1 MPKTRRPADESGPGP
16 AFRIGLAAE
25 HDVPDPV
32 KPVGIRDI
40 VRYTLRRFQALLR
53 IPRPRSPTTLYAAHF
68 NLREPPFSI
77 APDPAFLYM
86 SSRHQEAL
94 GHLLY
99 GTGQYGG
106 FVQLTGEVGTGKTT
120 IVRTLLTQ
128 KMDSVDVAMI
138 HNPRQNELEFVA
150 SICDELGVAYD
161 RPPASIKPLV
171 DALNEHLLKAHA
183 AGRRTVLII
192 DEAQN
197 LDPAVLEQVRLLT
210 NLETDKEKL
219 LRIML
224 IGQPEL
230 IDLLARPDLRQLASR
245 ITARFH
251 LTPLS
256 LAETRQYIVHRLQ
269 VAGGASDLFSEAALR
284 RVHHHARGIP
294 RQINI
299 ICDRAL
305 LGAYARGLRTVTP
318 EVVDQAAAEALGQ
331 EIPAPGGSGPLAAL
345 RRLLPGGGF
354 PLRWIEGALAV
365 AALIVAGV
373 LLSERLN
380 RRAPEAPA
388 AQPVAATAAAAPA
401 PPQPDPV
408 PAQPAAPLDAGVGAL
423 RATAQPLPVVMAR
436 LIGLWNPKITI
447 AKGDNVCHA
456 LAAQGLECYRGNGQW
471 SDLAQMNRP
480 AILSLS
486 IDGDTQYALLRS
498 LNADNAVLD
507 SASGPLRL
515 PLAQLQPL
523 WSGEFLLLWQRETEQ
538 TELTQGSRGPGVV
551 WLRQRL
557 ARAEGR
563 SLTPPVPASF
573 GPELRSEVMKFQ
585 SSHGLDADGV
595 AGTRTLILLSDI
607 GRPAGTPVL
616 AETGG

>member
-1 MPKTRRPADESGPGP
+1 
-16 AFRIGLAAE
+16 
-25 HDVPDPV
+25 
-32 KPVGIRDI
+32 
-40 VRYTLRRFQALLR
+40 
-53 IPRPRSPTTLYAAHF
+53 
-68 NLREPPFSI
+68 
-77 APDPAFLYM
+77 M

-120 IVRTLLTQ
+120 IVRTLLAQ
-128 KMDSVDVAMI
+128 KLDSVDVAMV

-161 RPPASIKPLV
+161 KPPVSIKALV

-197 LDPAVLEQVRLLT
+197 LDPKVLEQVRLLT

-230 IDLLARPDLRQLASR
+230 IELLARPDLRQLASR

-256 LAETRQYIVHRLQ
+256 LQETVQYIVHRLQ
-269 VAGGASDLFSEAALR
+269 VAGGASDLFADAAMR

-305 LGAYARGLRTVTP
+305 LGAYAKGYRTVTA
-318 EVVDQAAAEALGQ
+318 EIVDHAAAEALGQ
-331 EIPAPGGSGPLAAL
+331 TSLGALPGASPWQKL
-345 RRLLPGGGF
+345 RRILPEGIS
-354 PLRWIEGALAV
+354 LRWIESALAV

-373 LLSERLN
+373 LLSERLG
-380 RRAPEAPA
+380 RRQADPLPQAAAASAPA
-388 AQPVAATAAAAPA
+388 ASLAAAPVQPAAAPA
-401 PPQPDPV
+401 Q
-408 PAQPAAPLDAGVGAL
+408 APMDAGIGAL

-436 LIGLWNPKITI
+436 LIGLWNPKIII
-447 AKGDNVCHA
+447 AKGDNVCRS
-456 LAAQGLECYRGNGQW
+456 LSQQGLECYRDSGQW
-471 SDLAQMNRP
+471 SDLSQLNRP
-480 AILSLS
+480 AILSLN
-486 IDGDTQYALLRS
+486 IAPGTTQYALLRS
-498 LNADNAVLD
+498 LNGDSAVLD
-507 SASGPLRL
+507 SDSGPLRL
-515 PLAQLQPL
+515 PLSQLQSL

-538 TELTQGSRGPGVV
+538 TTISPGMRGSSVA

-557 ARAEGR
+557 AQAQGKT
-563 SLTPPVPASF
+563 LAPPVPVSF
-573 GPELRSEVMKFQ
+573 GPELRGELMKFQ
-585 SSHGLDADGV
+585 TDHGLDADGI
-595 AGTRTLILLSDI
+595 AGTRTLILLSDV
-607 GRPAGTPVL
+607 GRATGTPVL
-616 AETGG
+616 TENGG

>member
-1 MPKTRRPADESGPGP
+1 
-16 AFRIGLAAE
+16 
-25 HDVPDPV
+25 
-32 KPVGIRDI
+32 
-40 VRYTLRRFQALLR
+40 
-53 IPRPRSPTTLYAAHF
+53 
-68 NLREPPFSI
+68 
-77 APDPAFLYM
+77 M

-120 IVRTLLTQ
+120 IVRTLLSQ
-128 KMDSVDVAMI
+128 KLDSVDVAMI

-150 SICDELGVAYD
+150 SICDELGAGYD
-161 RPPASIKPLV
+161 KPAGSIKTLV
-171 DALNEHLLKAHA
+171 DALNEHLLKTHA

-197 LDPAVLEQVRLLT
+197 LDPRVLEQVRLLT

-230 IDLLARPDLRQLASR
+230 IELLARPDLRQLASR

-256 LAETRQYIVHRLQ
+256 LAETTQYIVHRLQ
-269 VAGGASDLFSEAALR
+269 VAGGAADLFADAAMR

-305 LGAYARGLRTVTP
+305 LGAYARGYRTVTA
-318 EVVDQAAAEALGQ
+318 EIVDHAAAEALGQ
-331 EIPAPGGSGPLAAL
+331 AGLPGPAPL
-345 RRLLPGGGF
+345 RRLRRLPDAL

-373 LLSERLN
+373 LLSERLG
-380 RRAPEAPA
+380 RRQPDPPPAAAAALAPAPAVAPAPA
-388 AQPVAATAAAAPA
+388 ALTTPA
-401 PPQPDPV
+401 PDP
-408 PAQPAAPLDAGVGAL
+408 APIDADLGAL
-423 RATAQPLPVVMAR
+423 RATAQPLPVVLAR

-447 AKGDNVCHA
+447 AKGDKVCA
-456 LAAQGLECYRGNGQW
+456 SLSQQGLECYRGNGEW
-471 SDLAQMNRP
+471 SDLSQMNRP
-480 AILSLS
+480 AILSLKVAP
-486 IDGDTQYALLRS
+486 GTTQYALLRALDGDS
-498 LNADNAVLD
+498 AVLD
-507 SASGPLRL
+507 SDNGPLRL
-515 PLAQLQPL
+515 PLAQLQTL
-523 WSGEFLLLWQRETEQ
+523 WSGEFLLLWQRQTEQ
-538 TELTQGSRGPGVV
+538 TTISQGMKGPSVV

-557 ARAEGR
+557 AQAEGR
-563 SLTPPVPASF
+563 SLTPPVPAGF
-573 GPELRSEVMKFQ
+573 GPELRGELMKFQ
-585 SSHGLDADGV
+585 TAHGLDADGV
-595 AGTRTLILLSDI
+595 AGTRTLILLSGF
-607 GRPAGTPVL
+607 GRAAGTPVL
-616 AETGG
+616 AENGA